1 MDGVSETVTG
11 ERLRVALADLV
22 ASAAL
27 VAVTVTFCALAMEVG
42 AV

>member
-1 MDGVSETVTG
+1 MLAV
-11 ERLRVALADLV
+11 ADLV

-27 VAVTVTFCALAMEVG
+27 VAVTVTFDDALIGDG